1 MLLVSDIYVNATK
14 VLGTPDPVTVY
25 DYINRAIR
33 LLRNKAC
40 NSNITWD
47 PSLIYCNIETDP
59 KSYIVSLPYQIE
71 KPIAINL
78 NSNPAFTRG
87 QLFEFTMNGPGSND
101 PLLGWQWMDQSTK
114 PLQVPLPFAG
124 SIGNTLTFTS
134 DNPLDA
140 SGFGV
145 SLGSV
150 SSEFLVPA
158 VSGSVPVSVTLS
170 SPVSIGQSLFVSG
183 IGVFTVSA
191 ITDVSDVVLTNVS
204 ASSMGN
210 VTAGTLIYPNAGT
223 VNFQCL
229 CQMLDNSE
237 QNLVIA
243 LGIPSVPIQD
253 LLAVNKPVTLG
264 NITVKVAGNKV
275 AVYPPSVTNPK
286 FFQIKISQPGSS
298 IRLLGRRRYVQVDN
312 VTDFIPLESKEAV
325 IQMIKAVK
333 YYDEDQYA
341 AAMQC
346 EQTAMTWL
354 NEDNAS
360 KMLYSAA
367 AGATQVP
374 PILNLNIYNRDSI
387 IVGDIYEDACG
398 AFGNIGQQFIFDR
411 ITAVIETLQNMSQW
425 DPQIGYVDLQSFGG
439 PDGNQF
445 YFTLPRYVEEVLA
458 VNVNGHPTK
467 FQNKWFEFHMNGLQ
481 QDNFDGKYPYQSGAS
496 QPGLWSNRPRNQ
508 VEDLGE
514 VVFAFDPLPV
524 NTPFQVVAVARNPM
538 DAGAS
543 FRIYGYD
550 TDQLPIYDSDGTE
563 GVLVPVGTSSSIFA
577 PNPSGSNMVRCT
589 RVFRDSTAGFVDLW
603 SCDGFG
609 NLIQF
614 LSTYWPDETEPKYR
628 RMRLSERPLTTFAT
642 GTPFYP
648 VIRMRYRK
656 RWRKITAL
664 TDPIHLRSRK
674 AILAAMDAWSLATNN
689 QAVMAPGQG
698 MTMERNALE
707 VAVKY
712 LNDEWRSMHSKE
724 GLDIQ
729 VDPDLWPSITNNYE
743 GMV

>member
-1 MLLVSDIYVNATK
+1 MILVSDIYTNAAK
-14 VLGTPDPVTVY
+14 VLGTPDPTTIY
-25 DYINRAIR
+25 DCLNRAIR
-33 LLRNKAC
+33 LLRNKQST
-40 NSNITWD
+40 SNITWD

-59 KSYIVSLPYQIE
+59 KSYIVTLPYQIE

-87 QLFEFTMNGPGSND
+87 QLFEFTMNGPGSTD

-114 PLQVPLPFAG
+114 PLQAALPFK
-124 SIGNTLTFTS
+124 GNSPGNKLIFTS
-134 DNPLDA
+134 DNPSDT
-140 SGFGV
+140 
-145 SLGSV
+145 
-150 SSEFLVPA
+150 
-158 VSGSVPVSVTLS
+158 SVT
-170 SPVSIGQSLFVSG
+170 
-183 IGVFTVSA
+183 
-191 ITDVSDVVLTNVS
+191 
-204 ASSMGN
+204 
-210 VTAGTLIYPNAGT
+210 
-223 VNFQCL
+223 FQAL

-237 QNLVIA
+237 STITVT
-243 LGIPSVPIQD
+243 LGVATIPVQD

-264 NITVKVAGNKV
+264 NITVTSGSAKV
-275 AVYPPSVTNPK
+275 AVYAPSVTNPK

-298 IRLLGRRRYVQVDN
+298 IRLLGRRRYIQVAN
-312 VTDFIPLESKEAV
+312 TTDFIPLESNEAI
-325 IQMIKAVK
+325 IQMVKAVK
-333 YYDEDQYA
+333 YYDEDQYQ

-346 EQTAMTWL
+346 EQTAITWL
-354 NEDNAS
+354 NEDNAA
-360 KMLYSAA
+360 KMLYTAA
-367 AGATQVP
+367 AGATQTS

-387 IVGDIYEDACG
+387 IVGDIYEDACN

-439 PDGNQF
+439 PDGKQF

-458 VNVNGHPTK
+458 INVNGHPTK
-467 FQNKWFEFHMNGLQ
+467 FQNKWFEFHMNGLN
-481 QDNFDGKYPYQSGAS
+481 QDNFDGKFPFQGGAA
-496 QPGLWSNRPRNQ
+496 QPGLWSNRPKNQ

-524 NTPFQVVAVARNPM
+524 NAPFQVVALARNPI
-538 DAGAS
+538 DTGSS

-550 TDQLPIYDSDGTE
+550 SKQLPIYDRDGTE

-577 PNPSGSNMVRCT
+577 PNPAGSNMVQCT
-589 RVFRDSTAGFVDLW
+589 RVFRDPTAGFVDLW
-603 SCDGFG
+603 SCDGSG

-628 RMRLSERPLTTFAT
+628 RMRLSERPLSTVAS

-648 VIRMRYRK
+648 VLRIRYRK
-656 RWRKITAL
+656 RWRKITSL

-674 AILAAMDAWSLATNN
+674 ALLAAMDAWSLATNN

-729 VDPDLWPSITNNYE
+729 VDADLWPSITNNYE